1 MELEHYITAL
11 KNIDGLIWQV
21 IGAMEEKR
29 DREKQTVKKENPFN
43 YANTG
48 ATQVE
53 GADLKILEGTIIHR
67 KDGRWETRL
76 MIAGKQ
82 ITTACLVSKTAAIE
96 KHNNEVREQRKIRK
110 QLVAPTQYTL
120 KSWIIY
126 WFENYKKEKIESWKN
141 YETTIYKHILPNCP
155 DVKLSKVTEMVITGI
170 QNKMPTD
177 RIRKNCYLVYNQA
190 LKVAYTNRLI
200 QWDITAAL
208 TKPKVEEGE
217 GRALTKEEVKQLLE
231 LAKDTKYLPVL
242 EWYLVTGC
250 RPRELF
256 YITLSDVGKDY
267 IRIPGTK
274 TSSSKRI
281 VPVFAKTKELL
292 QTDLSNGTNRLIGT
306 ITYEGLKTFIRRLN
320 YANGTNFNVKDLR
333 TTFGTRCAE
342 QGIADTVIAKWMG
355 HSKTETTK
363 KYYIKILPKFEEEE
377 AKKFKFDPM

>member
-11 KNIDGLIWQV
+11 KNIDGMIWRV

-76 MIAGKQ
+76 TIAGKQ
-82 ITTACLVSKTAAIE
+82 VTTACGKKKSEVIE
-96 KHNNEVREQRKIRK
+96 KHNNEVREQRKLRK

-120 KSWIIY
+120 KSWVLT
-126 WFENYKKEKIESWKN
+126 WFETYKKEKIESWKN
-141 YETTIYKHILPNCP
+141 YERTINKHVLPNCP
-155 DVKLSKVTEMVITGI
+155 DVKLSKVTELVITNVL
-170 QNKMPTD
+170 NKMPTD
-177 RIRKNCYLVYNQA
+177 RIRKDCYLVFNQC
-190 LKVAYTNRLI
+190 LHVAYTNRMI
-200 QWDITAAL
+200 QWDVAAAL
-208 TKPKVEEGE
+208 TKPKVQEGE
-217 GRALTKEEVKQLLE
+217 GRALTKEEVAQLLE
-231 LAKDTKYLPVL
+231 LAKDSQYRPVL

-256 YITLSDVGKDY
+256 YISLSDVGKDY

-274 TSSSKRI
+274 TATSKRI
-281 VPVFAKTKELL
+281 VPIFKKTRELL
-292 QTDLSNGTNRLIGT
+292 REDLSNGTQRLIGT
-306 ITYEGLKTFIRRLN
+306 ATYEGLKTFIRRLN
-320 YANGTNFNVKDLR
+320 DANGTDFKIKDLR

-342 QGIADTVIAKWMG
+342 QGIAPKVIAKWMG
-355 HSKTETTK
+355 HSKAETTN
-363 KYYIKILPKFEEEE
+363 KYYIKVLDKYEQEE
-377 AKKFKFDPM
+377 AKKFTF